1 MVCSRDLSQQHCFSF
16 SFDVLHDDVVIFAP
30 QKKGRHVSILAP
42 VLLLA
47 GGFIEG
53 VPMCRHCRSLNKISH
68 WSRISQAVLAYLYNT
83 YNLCSSCRLL
93 QEAETYKEV
102 VRQIWQF
109 IERNTDVE
117 HDSYFSCRLCRGV
130 FDPWNAESL
139 VFLLWALSCNGHH
152 AMSAAT
158 CHRVRMRVRLAF
170 VRLTI
175 HSPARRGRNPLAIS
189 SLRKSSFSCR
199 RYRSLTENQTRL

>member
-1 MVCSRDLSQQHCFSF
+1 MPCNVSQMTWDFHCRH
-16 SFDVLHDDVVIFAP
+16 DV
-30 QKKGRHVSILAP
+30 SLAP
-42 VLLLA
+42 ILLLV

-53 VPMCRHCRSLNKISH
+53 APMHRHFRGLNKISP
-68 WSRISQAVLAYLYNT
+68 WFRISQAVFAYLYNT

-93 QEAETYKEV
+93 QEAETYKEAL
-102 VRQIWQF
+102 RQIWQF
-109 IERNTDVE
+109 IEGNTDVE
-117 HDSYFSCRLCRGV
+117 HDCYFSCRLCRGV

-175 HSPARRGRNPLAIS
+175 HSPARRGRNPHAIS

-199 RYRSLTENQTRL
+199 RYRSLTENQRRL